1 MLYQE
6 LAELYKQLEGTSK
19 RLEKTE
25 ILSKFLK
32 KLYDKD
38 KDVMYLLAG
47 RIYPEYNEKEIGISH
62 QIAIKAISKSTGAA
76 DSKVL
81 EMWKKIGDLGKVAEE
96 LSKQKKQTTLS
107 LSNKLTTQ
115 KVLENLRKLPELEG
129 KGTVDKKLSLI
140 TELLTSASPIET
152 LYLTRTLIGDLRI
165 GIQESTIRE
174 ALASA
179 FFSEEERKK
188 ASEKIQNA
196 YDKLSDLAVIF
207 ELSKKGFEQL
217 EKVSLKTDKPI
228 KVMLAQKALSIEDGF
243 EKCGKYLAAEYK
255 YDGFRMLI
263 NKKNDSVTLYTRR
276 LENVTRQFPDIVEV
290 VKKNVKAKSC
300 IIDSEIIG
308 YNPKIKKYVPFQQIS
323 QRIKR
328 KYDIDRIVKEL
339 PVEIKTFDIVL
350 YNDEDLINRPFE
362 QRSELLKKII
372 KNEKYKITTANQII
386 TDKISKV
393 REFYKK
399 AIKDNQEGLIL
410 KNLNAP
416 YKPGSRVGYM
426 LKLKEE
432 IRDFDLVITGAE
444 YGTGKRAGWFSSF
457 ILSCRGNKKEEYL
470 EIGKVGTGI
479 SEKAES
485 VEGTE
490 GTTFEELTNLLKPLI
505 IHEKGKEISV
515 KPKIV
520 IAVTYQ
526 EIQKSQKY
534 SSGYALRFP
543 RVNALRTDKP
553 LSEITDIKEVE
564 EEYKKQGKK

>member
-6 LAELYKQLEGTSK
+6 LAELYQQIENTPK

-32 KLYDKD
+32 KLSEED
-38 KDVMYLLAG
+38 KDVMHLLIG
-47 RIYPEYNEKEIGISH
+47 KIYPEGNEKEIGISN
-62 QIAIKAISKSTGAA
+62 QITIKAISKSTGAA
-76 DSKVL
+76 ESKVL

-96 LSKQKKQTTLS
+96 ISKQKKQTTLKFS
-107 LSNKLTTQ
+107 GKLTTK

-129 KGTVDKKLSLI
+129 KGTVSLKLLLI
-140 TELLTSASPIET
+140 TELLSSASPIESK
-152 LYLTRTLIGDLRI
+152 YLIRTLIGDLRI
-165 GIQESTIRE
+165 GIKSSTIRE

-179 FFSEEERKK
+179 FFSESEKK
-188 ASEKIQNA
+188 LASEKIQNA
-196 YDKLSDLAVIF
+196 YDKLSDLAIIF
-207 ELSKKGFEQL
+207 ELSKKGLEQL

-228 KVMLAQKALSIEDGF
+228 KVMLAQKAESIEDGF

-263 NKKNDSVTLYTRR
+263 NKKNDLVALYTRR
-276 LENVTRQFPDIVEV
+276 LENVTKQFPDIVEV
-290 VKKNVKAKSC
+290 IKKNVKAKSC
-300 IIDSEIIG
+300 IIDSEVVG
-308 YNPKIKKYVPFQQIS
+308 YNPKTKKYVPFQQIS
-323 QRIKR
+323 QRIRR
-328 KYDIDRIVKEL
+328 KYDINKIIKEL
-339 PVEIKTFDIVL
+339 PVEVKAFDIVL
-350 YNDEDLINRPFE
+350 YNDEDLINLPFE
-362 QRSELLKKII
+362 KRSELLKKII
-372 KNEKYKITTANQII
+372 KNEKYKITTADQII
-386 TDKISKV
+386 TDKVSEV

-432 IRDFDLVITGAE
+432 LRDFDLVITGAE

-457 ILSCRGNKKEEYL
+457 ILSCKKNKEFL

-479 SEKAES
+479 SEKSES

-490 GTTFEELTNLLKPLI
+490 RTTFEELTNLLKPLI
-505 IHEKGKEISV
+505 ISEKGTRVEI
-515 KPKIV
+515 KPKIIV
-520 IAVTYQ
+520 AVTYQ
-526 EIQKSQKY
+526 EIQKSPTY

-543 RVNALRTDKP
+543 RVNTLRPDKP
-553 LSEITDIKEVE
+553 LSEITTLEEVE
-564 EEYKKQGKK
+564 KEYRKQGKK

>member
-6 LAELYKQLEGTSK
+6 LAELYKQLESTAK

-32 KLYDKD
+32 KLSNDDKN
-38 KDVMYLLAG
+38 VMYLLIG
-47 RIYPEYNEKEIGISH
+47 KIYPEGNEKKIGISN
-62 QIAIKAISKSTGAA
+62 QIAIKAISKSTGAT

-81 EMWKKIGDLGKVAEE
+81 ELWKKIGDLGEVAEE
-96 LSKQKKQTTLS
+96 LSKQKKQTTLKFS
-107 LSNKLTTQ
+107 GKLTTQ
-115 KVLENLRKLPELEG
+115 KALENLRKLPELEG
-129 KGTVDKKLSLI
+129 KGTISLKLLLI
-140 TELLTSASPIET
+140 TELLSSASPVET
-152 LYLTRTLIGDLRI
+152 KYLIRTLIGDLRI
-165 GIQESTIRE
+165 GIKSSTIRE

-179 FFSEEERKK
+179 FFSEEDKK
-188 ASEKIQNA
+188 SASEKIQNA

-217 EKVSLKTDKPI
+217 EKISLKTDKPI
-228 KVMLAQKALSIEDGF
+228 KVMLAQKAESIEDGF
-243 EKCGKYLAAEYK
+243 EKCGRPLAAEYK

-263 NKKNDSVTLYTRR
+263 NKKNDSVTLYTRK
-276 LENVTRQFPDIVEV
+276 LENVTRQFPEIVDV
-290 VKKNVKAKSC
+290 IKKNVKAKSC
-300 IIDSEIIG
+300 IIDSEVIG
-308 YNPKIKKYVPFQQIS
+308 YNPKTKKYVPFQQIS

-328 KYDIDRIVKEL
+328 KYDIDKIAKEL
-339 PVEIKTFDIVL
+339 PVEIKAFDIVL
-350 YNDEDLINRPFE
+350 CNDEDLINTAFK
-362 QRSELLKKII
+362 QRLVLLKKII
-372 KNEKYKITTANQII
+372 KNEKYKITTADQLI
-386 TDKISKV
+386 TAKESEV
-393 REFYKK
+393 REFYNK
-399 AIKDNQEGLIL
+399 AIKNNQEGLIL

-432 IRDFDLVITGAE
+432 LRDFDLVITGAE

-457 ILSCRGNKKEEYL
+457 ILSCKKNKEFL

-490 GTTFEELTNLLKPLI
+490 RTTFEELTKQLKPLI
-505 IHEKGKEISV
+505 IEEKGTAVSV

-520 IAVTYQ
+520 VSVTYQ
-526 EIQKSQKY
+526 EIQKSPTY

-543 RVNALRTDKP
+543 RLNSLRPDKP
-553 LSEITDIKEVE
+553 ISEITDLQEVE
-564 EEYKKQGKK
+564 KEYKKQGKK